1 MSDYK
6 ETTLSGTAYTRASQ
20 VVIANPLNG
29 VKAVSFME
37 EQVVNLGD
45 EQLIRPQG
53 GIQEPF
59 TTENVTTEF
68 QLLNPA
74 DSTPLGLT
82 MTYQQ
87 VYVALHSLYFHVAK
101 KRDEARAATKAAD
114 AAAQIEA

>member
-1 MSDYK
+1 MANYQQ
-6 ETTLSGTAYTRASQ
+6 TTLSGTAYTRASQ

-59 TTENVTTEF
+59 TAENIGTEF
-68 QLLNPA
+68 PLLNPL
-74 DSTPLGLT
+74 DSTPVGLS
-82 MTYQQ
+82 MTYEQ

-101 KRDEARAATKAAD
+101 KRDEAKAAAD
-114 AAAQIEA
+114 AAKAATPAV